1 MMRTRTQVMIT
12 FTLMIL
18 AGCNQPAGKVKS
30 EAIPATKSNIIVPA
44 TMEKPDY
51 KSLVGEYLRSDGD
64 YTIKILS
71 GTADGKL
78 DVAYFNPNPI
88 HVAKANWEFKNNTF
102 VIGVELRDV
111 NYPGSTYILQYFPV
125 EKKLAG
131 KYYQA
136 VEKVYY
142 DVEFSRIK

>member
-1 MMRTRTQVMIT
+1 MLLT
-12 FTLMIL
+12 
-18 AGCNQPAGKVKS
+18 GCNQPVSKPKS
-30 EAIPATKSNIIVPA
+30 VAAPPSKSNAVAPS
-44 TMEKPDY
+44 TSETPDY
-51 KSLVGEYLRSDGD
+51 KILVGEYLRSDGD

-88 HVAKANWEFKNNTF
+88 HVGKANWEFKNNIF
-102 VIGVELRDV
+102 VVGVELRDV
-111 NYPGSTYILQYFPV
+111 NYPGSTYILQYFPA
-125 EKKLAG
+125 EKKMAG

>member
-1 MMRTRTQVMIT
+1 MKTTTQ
-12 FTLMIL
+12 IL
-18 AGCNQPAGKVKS
+18 LICTVTIFAGCKQPAAKPKS
-30 EAIPATKSNIIVPA
+30 EATPPSKSNVVAPA
-44 TMEKPDY
+44 ATEKPDY
-51 KSLVGEYLRSDGD
+51 NLLVGEYLRSDGG

-88 HVAKANWEFKNNTF
+88 HVGKANWEFKNNTF
-102 VIGVELRDV
+102 AIGVELRDV
-111 NYPGSTYILQYFPV
+111 NYPGSTYILQYFPA

>member
-1 MMRTRTQVMIT
+1 MKTKTQL
-12 FTLMIL
+12 FLIL
-18 AGCNQPAGKVKS
+18 TILVFAGCKQSVSKLKNEPTPA
-30 EAIPATKSNIIVPA
+30 PKSNVIAPA
-44 TMEKPDY
+44 VTEKPDY
-51 KSLVGEYLRSDGD
+51 NLLVGEYLRSDGG

-71 GTADGKL
+71 GSPDGKL

-88 HVAKANWEFKNNTF
+88 HVGKANWEFNNNSF
-102 VIGVELRDV
+102 VIGIELRDV
-111 NYPGSTYILQYFPV
+111 NYPGSTYMLQYLPAT
-125 EKKLAG
+125 KKLAG

>member
-1 MMRTRTQVMIT
+1 M
-12 FTLMIL
+12 LMIL
-18 AGCNQPAGKVKS
+18 AGCNQPVSKQKN
-30 EAIPATKSNIIVPA
+30 EAISTPKSNVIAPATA
-44 TMEKPDY
+44 ETPDY
-51 KSLVGEYLRSDGD
+51 KILIGEYLRSDGD

-78 DVAYFNPNPI
+78 DVAYFNPGPI
-88 HVAKANWEFKNNTF
+88 HVGKANWEYKNNVF

-142 DVEFSRIK
+142 DVEFSRMK